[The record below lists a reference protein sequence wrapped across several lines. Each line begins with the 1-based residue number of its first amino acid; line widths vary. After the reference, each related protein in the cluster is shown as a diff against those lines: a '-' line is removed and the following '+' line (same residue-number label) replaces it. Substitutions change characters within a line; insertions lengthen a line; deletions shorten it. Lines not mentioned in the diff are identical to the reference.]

1 MKLVT
6 FFSLKGGAGKTT
18 GLMAAVTGL
27 RRKGLRIA
35 LLEGDKNDPL
45 KFWRENAVEND
56 TWDDDC
62 QIFEAASPKELETAY
77 AQAQRAGYD
86 VALLDAEGG
95 ESDLNTN
102 AINSSDLIVVPLS
115 LSSFDIEYG
124 IQSFQ
129 FAKEILDLNERS
141 VDIAFLICRFPA
153 TKDKLTKADRESFDI
168 LENLPQVATRLPLR
182 AAYSDMGTSGM
193 LHLYYEGL
201 AGDPALRV
209 TSFAIRTALRE
220 ADGLATDIT
229 DAIGSEPAHAHS
241 Q

>member
-18 GLMAAVTGL
+18 GLMAAASGL
-27 RRKGLRIA
+27 RRKGLRVA

-45 KFWRENAVEND
+45 KFWRENALENG
-56 TWDDDC
+56 TWEDDC
-62 QIFEAASPKELETAY
+62 KILEAATSKELEAAY

-86 VALLDAEGG
+86 FVLLDAEGG

-102 AINSSDLIVVPLS
+102 AVISSDLVIVPLS

-129 FAKEILDLNERS
+129 FAREVLELNERE

-153 TKDKLTKADRESFDI
+153 SKDKLTKADRESFEI
-168 LENLPQVATRLPLR
+168 LKDLPQVATRLPSR
-182 AAYSDMGTSGM
+182 AAYADMATSGM

-201 AGDPALRV
+201 VSDPALRV
-209 TSFAIRTALRE
+209 TSFAIGTALRE
-220 ADGLATDIT
+220 ADGFATDIT
-229 DAIGSEPAHAHS
+229 DAVAMEPAHAHS
-241 Q
+241 

>member
-18 GLMAAVTGL
+18 GLMAATSGL
-27 RRKGLRIA
+27 RRRGLRVA

-45 KFWRENAVEND
+45 KFWRENAIDNG

-62 QIFEAASPKELETAY
+62 TIFEAATPKELESAY
-77 AQAQRAGYD
+77 AKAHGAGYD

-102 AINSSDLIVVPLS
+102 AIISSDLIVVPLS

-129 FAKEILDLNERS
+129 FARQALEINDGA
-141 VDIAFLICRFPA
+141 VDIAFLVCRFPA
-153 TKDKLTKADRESFDI
+153 SKDKLTRADRESFDI
-168 LENLPQVATRLPLR
+168 LKDLPQVATRLPLR
-182 AAYSDMGTSGM
+182 AAYADMATSGM

-201 AGDPALRV
+201 IGDPALRV
-209 TSFAIRTALRE
+209 TSFAIGTALKE

-229 DAIGSEPAHAHS
+229 DAIHVEPAHADT
-241 Q
+241 